1 MPEKDE
7 GKLCEIKK
15 AVKCSFKYT
24 LPVLTG
30 FIALGMAYGILMQ
43 QKGFNALW
51 SLFISATAFCGSM
64 QYVLITMM
72 TAAFDPAGAF
82 FMSLMVNARHL
93 FYGISMLKK
102 YGSMG
107 KARFFLIYLMC
118 DETFSVC
125 SSVEP
130 PKGVNAKYF
139 YLSISVLD
147 YLYWVTASFL
157 GGVIGKLMTFNAEG
171 LDFVLTALFVVL
183 FVEQMMNK
191 VNRASGIVG
200 VLSSVA
206 ALVIFGADNLVVPAM
221 IIILAVTLIIRRV
234 NKNEHA

>member
-72 TAAFDPAGAF
+72 TAAFDPAGARAL
-82 FMSLMVNARHL
+82 SRQ
-93 FYGISMLKK
+93 
-102 YGSMG
+102 
-107 KARFFLIYLMC
+107 KAL
-118 DETFSVC
+118 TQ
-125 SSVEP
+125 
-130 PKGVNAKYF
+130 
-139 YLSISVLD
+139 SI
-147 YLYWVTASFL
+147 F
-157 GGVIGKLMTFNAEG
+157 
-171 LDFVLTALFVVL
+171 
-183 FVEQMMNK
+183 
-191 VNRASGIVG
+191 
-200 VLSSVA
+200 
-206 ALVIFGADNLVVPAM
+206 IFRYPC
-221 IIILAVTLIIRRV
+221 LIICIG
-234 NKNEHA
+234 